1 LPERESYGRIELNE
15 NIQKREGKM
24 STTVE
29 AQRIYEELTWLRQA
43 VETLTQKVE
52 GLVAEQKKPMLST
65 THAHIT
71 RVQGVKGGEPII
83 RGTGVTVQTI
93 VVLTQH
99 GLTPEQIVEEYEGI
113 LTLAQ
118 VHDAL
123 GYYYD
128 HPGEIEQYIA
138 KNQAALERAWPS
150 NFS

>member
-1 LPERESYGRIELNE
+1 
-15 NIQKREGKM
+15 M

-29 AQRIYEELTWLRQA
+29 AQRVYDELAWLRQA

-52 GLVAEQKKPMLST
+52 RLTAEQTKPTLST
-65 THAHIT
+65 DHAHIA

-83 RGTGVTVQTI
+83 RGKGVTVQTI
-93 VVLTQH
+93 VALTQR
-99 GLTPEQIVEEYEGI
+99 GLTPEQIVEEYEGV
-113 LTLAQ
+113 LTLAE

-138 KNQAALERAWPS
+138 ENQAALERAWPS
-150 NFS
+150 NSS

>member
-1 LPERESYGRIELNE
+1 
-15 NIQKREGKM
+15 M
-24 STTVE
+24 STTIE
-29 AQRIYEELTWLRQA
+29 AQRVYDELTWLRQA

-65 THAHIT
+65 THAHIA

-93 VVLTQH
+93 VVLTQR
-99 GLTPEQIVEEYEGI
+99 GLTPEQIVKEYESI

-138 KNQAALERAWPS
+138 ENQTALERAWPS
-150 NFS
+150 NSS

>member
-1 LPERESYGRIELNE
+1 
-15 NIQKREGKM
+15 M

-29 AQRIYEELTWLRQA
+29 AQRVYDELAWLRQA
-43 VETLTQKVE
+43 VETLTQQVE
-52 GLVAEQKKPMLST
+52 GLAAEQEKPTLST
-65 THAHIT
+65 SHAHIA
-71 RVQGVKGGEPII
+71 RVQGVKGGEPIV
-83 RGTGVTVQTI
+83 RGKGVTVQTI

-113 LTLAQ
+113 LTLAE

-138 KNQAALERAWPS
+138 ENQAALERVWPS
-150 NFS
+150 NSS

>member
-1 LPERESYGRIELNE
+1 
-15 NIQKREGKM
+15 M
-24 STTVE
+24 SATIE
-29 AQRIYEELTWLRQA
+29 AQQVYDELTWLRQT

-52 GLVAEQKKPMLST
+52 GLAATQKKPALST
-65 THAHIT
+65 THAHIA

-83 RGTGVTVQTI
+83 RGTGITVQTI

-99 GLTPEQIVEEYEGI
+99 GLTPAQIVEEYEGI

-138 KNQAALERAWPS
+138 ENQAALERVWPS
-150 NFS
+150 NSS

>member
-1 LPERESYGRIELNE
+1 LNKNVQTGE
-15 NIQKREGKM
+15 DKM

-52 GLVAEQKKPMLST
+52 GLVAEQKKPVLST

-83 RGTGVTVQTI
+83 RGTGITVQTI
-93 VVLTQH
+93 VVLTQR

-138 KNQAALERAWPS
+138 ENRAALEQVWRS
-150 NFS
+150 NSS

>member
-1 LPERESYGRIELNE
+1 
-15 NIQKREGKM
+15 M

-29 AQRIYEELTWLRQA
+29 AQRVYDELAWLRQA
-43 VETLTQKVE
+43 VETLTQQVE
-52 GLVAEQKKPMLST
+52 GLAAEQEKPTLST
-65 THAHIT
+65 SHAHIA
-71 RVQGVKGGEPII
+71 RVQGVKGGEPIV
-83 RGTGVTVQTI
+83 RGKGVTVQTI

-113 LTLAQ
+113 LTLAE

-138 KNQAALERAWPS
+138 ENQAALERVWPS
-150 NFS
+150 SSS

>member
-1 LPERESYGRIELNE
+1 
-15 NIQKREGKM
+15 M

-29 AQRIYEELTWLRQA
+29 AQRVYDELTGLRQA
-43 VETLTQKVE
+43 VETLTQKLERLAVKQE
-52 GLVAEQKKPMLST
+52 KPTLCT
-65 THAHIT
+65 THAHIA
-71 RVQGVKGGEPII
+71 RVQGVKGAEPII

-93 VVLTQH
+93 VVLTQR

-138 KNQAALERAWPS
+138 ENRAALERVWLS
-150 NFS
+150 NSSDTGISEWRRASFAER

>member
-1 LPERESYGRIELNE
+1 
-15 NIQKREGKM
+15 M

-29 AQRIYEELTWLRQA
+29 AQRVYDELTWLRQA
-43 VETLTQKVE
+43 VEILTQQVE
-52 GLVAEQKKPMLST
+52 ELAAERKRPVLST
-65 THAHIT
+65 THPHIV
-71 RVQGVKGGEPII
+71 RVQGVKGAEPII

-93 VVLTQH
+93 VALNRQ

-113 LTLAQ
+113 LTLAE

-138 KNQAALERAWPS
+138 ENQVAMEKVWPS
-150 NFS
+150 HSS

>member
-1 LPERESYGRIELNE
+1 
-15 NIQKREGKM
+15 M

-29 AQRIYEELTWLRQA
+29 AQKVYDELTGLRQA
-43 VETLTQKVE
+43 VETLTQKME
-52 GLVAEQKKPMLST
+52 GLVAEQKKLTLST
-65 THAHIT
+65 THAHIA

-93 VVLTQH
+93 VMLTQH
-99 GLTPEQIVEEYEGI
+99 GLTPEQIVEEYEGV
-113 LTLAQ
+113 LTLAE

-138 KNQAALERAWPS
+138 ENQAALERVWPS
-150 NFS
+150 KSS

>member
-1 LPERESYGRIELNE
+1 
-15 NIQKREGKM
+15 M

-29 AQRIYEELTWLRQA
+29 AQRVYDELTGLRQV
-43 VETLTQKVE
+43 VETLAQKVE
-52 GLVAEQKKPMLST
+52 GLVSEWKKPMLAT
-65 THAHIT
+65 THAHVA

-83 RGTGVTVQTI
+83 RGTGITVQTI
-93 VVLTQH
+93 VALTQH
-99 GLTPEQIVEEYEGI
+99 GLTPEQIVEEYEGV

-138 KNQAALERAWPS
+138 ENRVALERVWPTNS
-150 NFS
+150 S

>member
-1 LPERESYGRIELNE
+1 
-15 NIQKREGKM
+15 M
-24 STTVE
+24 SATIE
-29 AQRIYEELTWLRQA
+29 AQQVYDELAWLRQT

-52 GLVAEQKKPMLST
+52 GLAAKRKKPTLAT
-65 THAHIT
+65 THAHIA

-99 GLTPEQIVEEYEGI
+99 GLTPAQIVEEYEGI

-138 KNQAALERAWPS
+138 ENQAALERAWPATLRS
-150 NFS
+150 PVHRC

>member
-1 LPERESYGRIELNE
+1 
-15 NIQKREGKM
+15 
-24 STTVE
+24 
-29 AQRIYEELTWLRQA
+29 
-43 VETLTQKVE
+43 
-52 GLVAEQKKPMLST
+52 
-65 THAHIT
+65 
-71 RVQGVKGGEPII
+71 VQGVKGGEPII

-138 KNQAALERAWPS
+138 ENQAALERAWPS
-150 NFS
+150 NSS